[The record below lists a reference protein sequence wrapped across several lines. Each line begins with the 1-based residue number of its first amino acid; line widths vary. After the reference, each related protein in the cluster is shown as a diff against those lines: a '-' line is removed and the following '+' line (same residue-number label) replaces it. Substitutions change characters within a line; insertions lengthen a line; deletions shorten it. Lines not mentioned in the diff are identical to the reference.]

1 MTKDQA
7 IKMLSEIKNIAKD
20 ASIIGEFQ
28 DSVVVLIPM
37 YQKIRNAA
45 IKNEWA
51 DEELIIDLNEED
63 EKIFNKDVEQT
74 DVVGAAAGL
83 FLKLLED

>member
-51 DEELIIDLNEED
+51 DEDLIIDLSEKDEE
-63 EKIFNKDVEQT
+63 IFTGDIART
-74 DVVGAAAGL
+74 DVLVAAAGL